1 MLLYLKFVKIYRLI
15 VFENKRTN
23 FWRFFLLMAID
34 FSKYIASVQD
44 FPNKGIVFRDIT
56 PILQNGELYRAA
68 THELA
73 EYAKSRNA
81 DVIVGPEARG
91 FIVGCPVATELGLGF
106 VPARKP
112 HKLPREVERASYD
125 LEYGSNSLEMHKDAI
140 KPGQR
145 VVLCDDLMATAGT
158 LRASKELIENLGG
171 KLVGAAFYIELPDLK
186 GREKLPDVDIYS
198 LVKYHGA

>member
-1 MLLYLKFVKIYRLI
+1 
-15 VFENKRTN
+15 
-23 FWRFFLLMAID
+23 MAID
-34 FSKYIASVQD
+34 FSKYIASVKD

-56 PILQNGELYRAA
+56 PILQDGNLYRTA

-91 FIVGCPVATELGLGF
+91 FIVGCPVATELGIGF

-112 HKLPREVERASYD
+112 HKLPREVERASYA

-145 VVLCDDLMATAGT
+145 VVVCDDLMATAGT

-186 GREKLPDVDIYS
+186 GREKMPDVDIYS

>member
-1 MLLYLKFVKIYRLI
+1 MAND
-15 VFENKRTN
+15 FEEH
-23 FWRFFLLMAID
+23 
-34 FSKYIASVQD
+34 IASVEN
-44 FPNKGIVFRDIT
+44 FPNEGIIFRDIT
-56 PILQNGELYRAA
+56 PILQDGELFRTA
-68 THELA
+68 THKLA
-73 EYAKSRNA
+73 AYAKSKQA

-91 FIVGCPVATELGLGF
+91 FIVGCPVATELGIGF

-145 VVLCDDLMATAGT
+145 VVICDDLLATAGT
-158 LRASKELIENLGG
+158 LRACKQLVENLGG

-186 GREKLPDVDIYS
+186 GKEKLPGLDVFS
-198 LVKYHGA
+198 LTQFHGA

>member
-1 MLLYLKFVKIYRLI
+1 
-15 VFENKRTN
+15 
-23 FWRFFLLMAID
+23 MAID

-73 EYAKSRNA
+73 EYAKSGNA

-91 FIVGCPVATELGLGF
+91 FTVGCPVATELGLGF

-145 VVLCDDLMATAGT
+145 VVLCDDL
-158 LRASKELIENLGG
+158 RASKELIENLGG

>member
-1 MLLYLKFVKIYRLI
+1 
-15 VFENKRTN
+15 
-23 FWRFFLLMAID
+23 MAVD

-56 PILQNGELYRAA
+56 PILQDGELYHAA

-73 EYAKSRNA
+73 EYAKSKKA

-125 LEYGSNSLEMHKDAI
+125 LEYGSNSLEMHTDAI

-171 KLVGAAFYIELPDLK
+171 KLVGAAFYIELPDLH

-198 LVKYHGA
+198 LVQYHGA

>member
-1 MLLYLKFVKIYRLI
+1 MFLLLKSGKIYWSK
-15 VFENKRTN
+15 VFEYKHRVLEVL
-23 FWRFFLLMAID
+23 LLMAVD

-44 FPNKGIVFRDIT
+44 FPNEGIVFRDIT
-56 PILQNGELYRAA
+56 PILQDGELYRAA

-73 EYAKSRNA
+73 EYAKSKKA

-171 KLVGAAFYIELPDLK
+171 KLVGAAFYIELPDLH

>member
-1 MLLYLKFVKIYRLI
+1 MNTKIYGG
-15 VFENKRTN
+15 F
-23 FWRFFLLMAID
+23 FFLWQLILKNISQAFRIFQIKELFFVILRQFCKMVN
-34 FSKYIASVQD
+34 FIAQQ
-44 FPNKGIVFRDIT
+44 
-56 PILQNGELYRAA
+56 L
-68 THELA
+68 
-73 EYAKSRNA
+73 RNA

-91 FIVGCPVATELGLGF
+91 FIVGCPVATELGVGF

-145 VVLCDDLMATAGT
+145 VVLCDDLLATAGT

-186 GREKLPDVDIYS
+186 GREKLPDLDIYS
-198 LVKYHGA
+198 LVQYHGA

>member
-1 MLLYLKFVKIYRLI
+1 
-15 VFENKRTN
+15 
-23 FWRFFLLMAID
+23 MAID
-34 FSKYIASVQD
+34 FKEHIASVQD

-56 PILQNGELYRAA
+56 PILQDGELYRAA

-91 FIVGCPVATELGLGF
+91 FIVGCPVATELGVGF

-145 VVLCDDLMATAGT
+145 VVLCDDLLATAGT

-171 KLVGAAFYIELPDLK
+171 KLVGAAFTLNCQTL
-186 GREKLPDVDIYS
+186 RA
-198 LVKYHGA
+198 VKSYQI

>member
-1 MLLYLKFVKIYRLI
+1 MEV
-15 VFENKRTN
+15 
-23 FWRFFLLMAID
+23 FLLMAID
-34 FSKYIASVQD
+34 FSKYIASVKD

-56 PILQNGELYRAA
+56 PILQDGDLYRAA

-73 EYAKSRNA
+73 EYAKSRKA

-91 FIVGCPVATELGLGF
+91 FIVGCPVATELGVGF

-145 VVLCDDLMATAGT
+145 VVICDDLMATAGT
-158 LRASKELIENLGG
+158 LRASRELIENLGG

-198 LVKYHGA
+198 LVQYHGA

>member
-1 MLLYLKFVKIYRLI
+1 MENI
-15 VFENKRTN
+15 FEER
-23 FWRFFLLMAID
+23 
-34 FSKYIASVQD
+34 IASVND

-56 PILQNGELYRAA
+56 PILQDGELFRAA
-68 THELA
+68 THKLA
-73 EYAKSRNA
+73 EYAKSRKA

-145 VVLCDDLMATAGT
+145 VVICDDLLATAGT
-158 LRASKELIENLGG
+158 LRACKQLIESLGG
-171 KLVGAAFYIELPDLK
+171 ILVGAAFYIELPDLK
-186 GREKLPDVDIYS
+186 GKEKLPGLDIYS
-198 LVKYHGA
+198 LVQYHGA

>member
-1 MLLYLKFVKIYRLI
+1 MTN
-15 VFENKRTN
+15 VFKEH
-23 FWRFFLLMAID
+23 
-34 FSKYIASVQD
+34 IASVQD

-56 PILQNGELYRAA
+56 PLLQDGELYRKA

-73 EYAKSRNA
+73 EYAKSKKA

-91 FIVGCPVATELGLGF
+91 FIVGCPVAIELGIGF

-145 VVLCDDLMATAGT
+145 VVVCDDLLATAGT
-158 LRASKELIENLGG
+158 LRASKQLIENLGG

-186 GREKLPDVDIYS
+186 GHEKLPDIDIYS
-198 LVKYHGA
+198 LVQYHGA